1 MDIGP
6 RYPELAGGDAGLY
19 ITLNNLPQKFFC
31 APHLAKLACVC
42 FQRVADSRETL
53 GDGMVLYCTEVHSLS
68 DFQHMLSGL
77 DETVRAHV
85 SAYCHL

>member
-1 MDIGP
+1 V
-6 RYPELAGGDAGLY
+6 
-19 ITLNNLPQKFFC
+19 
-31 APHLAKLACVC
+31 CVC

-85 SAYCHL
+85 SAQNVIFNVWNCSA